1 MADDFHFFPKT
12 TARRLPW
19 PKRVDIVLLTF
30 FASVVAYCDRVNI
43 SVAAPLIMRDY
54 HWDTGRMGWVLSGF
68 FIGYVMFMIPF
79 GILADR
85 CGPKRVLAWSV
96 AWWSAFTAL
105 TPISK
110 SLPGMTCIRVL
121 IGTGESGMFP
131 SMNSMLVRWFP
142 REEYSRAT
150 GFGWSG
156 GYAGPVLAFP
166 LSSAVVGRW
175 GWKAVFFLFASLGL
189 LWLPFWLKASSDR
202 PELSRGIDK
211 TELEY
216 IARSRPDVTLV
227 RTAPWRRMLLLP
239 ALWATLG
246 LHFSCNWYYYV
257 MLSWLPTYLL
267 IERQI
272 SLANVG
278 VATSLPFL
286 SALFGTNLAGPLIDR
301 LSHRRD
307 RTRVRKGFLLLFF
320 LAACTLPGLSH
331 ISSPTRVVLLLSLG
345 MALYSAVAPVYSSS
359 SLDLAPRHAGMFVGI
374 QNTVAN
380 FAGVA
385 APVVIGYVVK
395 AVGWSAAFWLTAA
408 VSSVGILIYLVFGST
423 RQVIE

>member
-1 MADDFHFFPKT
+1 MPDDFQPSPKMR
-12 TARRLPW
+12 ARRLPW
-19 PKRVDIVLLTF
+19 PNRVDIVLLTF
-30 FASVVAYCDRVNI
+30 FAIVVAYCDRVNI

-54 HWDTGRMGWVLSGF
+54 RWDTARMGWVLSGF
-68 FIGYVMFMIPF
+68 FIGYAVFMVPF

-105 TPISK
+105 TPIPK
-110 SLPGMTCIRVL
+110 SFPGMTCIRVL

-166 LSSAVVGRW
+166 LSSAIVGRW

-189 LWLPFWLKASSDR
+189 FWLPFWLKASSDK
-202 PELSRGIDK
+202 PELSRTINQA
-211 TELEY
+211 ELEY
-216 IARSRPDVTLV
+216 IARSRPEVTPV
-227 RTAPWRRMLLLP
+227 RTVPWRRMLLMP
-239 ALWATLG
+239 PLWATLA
-246 LHFSCNWYYYV
+246 LHFSCNWYYYM

-267 IERQI
+267 LERRI
-272 SLANVG
+272 SFANVG
-278 VATSLPFL
+278 LVTSLPFL
-286 SALFGTNLAGPLIDR
+286 SALVGTNLSGPLVDR
-301 LSHRRD
+301 LSCGRD
-307 RTRVRKGFLLLFF
+307 RTRVRKGFLLPFG
-320 LAACTLPGLSH
+320 LAACTLLALSFT
-331 ISSPTRVVLLLSLG
+331 SSPTRVILLLSLG
-345 MALYSAVAPVYSSS
+345 MALYSAVTPVYSSS
-359 SLDLAPRHAGMFVGI
+359 SLDIAPRYAGVFVGI

-380 FAGVA
+380 LAGVA

-395 AVGWSAAFWLTAA
+395 AAGWSACFWLTAA
-408 VSSVGILIYLVFGST
+408 VSSVGILSFLAFGSADKM
-423 RQVIE
+423 ID